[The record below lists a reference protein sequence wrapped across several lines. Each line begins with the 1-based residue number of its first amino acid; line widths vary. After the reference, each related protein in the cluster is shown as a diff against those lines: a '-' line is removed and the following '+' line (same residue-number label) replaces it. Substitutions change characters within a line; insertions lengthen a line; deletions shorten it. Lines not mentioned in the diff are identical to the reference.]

1 NIYIYNLL
9 NAFEEN
15 KNFRRDIA
23 KILTNPEDIVIINR
37 LAGLDSSV
45 KNFGKP
51 IMADNKKEYQAKFQS
66 IPVRIFCPECKFIC
80 NEWTKVVYGHPE
92 FGSPKFVST
101 CKNKE
106 NCSLA
111 KEEKLIILEPRND
124 TDKIE
129 LYFLLGILRDFFKPF
144 KADCRVFGGDY
155 FQIQSLN
162 TGKSTADRL
171 SEVVNYFENKTG
183 QSKTFFG
190 GPLITVDNEKMSKTS
205 KTFQIKDL
213 DNISK
218 TFINI
223 VNIIEKIKLE
233 NTNDN
238 IKLDYL
244 DLVS

>member
-1 NIYIYNLL
+1 
-9 NAFEEN
+9 
-15 KNFRRDIA
+15 
-23 KILTNPEDIVIINR
+23 
-37 LAGLDSSV
+37 
-45 KNFGKP
+45 
-51 IMADNKKEYQAKFQS
+51 M
-66 IPVRIFCPECKFIC
+66 
-80 NEWTKVVYGHPE
+80 
-92 FGSPKFVST
+92 
-101 CKNKE
+101 
-106 NCSLA
+106 
-111 KEEKLIILEPRND
+111 
-124 TDKIE
+124 
-129 LYFLLGILRDFFKPF
+129 
-144 KADCRVFGGDY
+144 
-155 FQIQSLN
+155 
-162 TGKSTADRL
+162 
-171 SEVVNYFENKTG
+171 NYFENKTG